1 MKSDSEKQE
10 WPPANSANVTTPD
23 LTAKNLKSAL
33 WETLN
38 KVKGGEME
46 AGQADSIASQA
57 REILRTTNTQL
68 RIAQQ
73 AKRSVSV
80 DVIRFAEE

>member
-1 MKSDSEKQE
+1 M
-10 WPPANSANVTTPD
+10 TD

-38 KVKGGEME
+38 KVKEGSME
-46 AGQADSIASQA
+46 PGCADSIASQA

-73 AKRSVSV
+73 AKRSVSAE
-80 DVIRFAEE
+80 VITFAET

>member
-1 MKSDSEKQE
+1 MTEL
-10 WPPANSANVTTPD
+10 SA
-23 LTAKNLKSAL
+23 ANLKSAL

-38 KVKGGEME
+38 DIKAGKVQPAEGD
-46 AGQADSIASQA
+46 AIASQA

-73 AKRSVSV
+73 SKRPIPV
-80 DVIRFAEE
+80 DVLNFSEK

>member
-1 MKSDSEKQE
+1 MSSE
-10 WPPANSANVTTPD
+10 D
-23 LTAKNLKSAL
+23 RLTAESLKLAL

-38 KVKGGEME
+38 QVKSGHMD
-46 AGQADSIASQA
+46 AGRADSIAAQA

-73 AKRSVSV
+73 ARRSVSEA
-80 DVIRFAEE
+80 VIDFGER

>member
-10 WPPANSANVTTPD
+10 WPPAQNVNVTTPD

-38 KVKGGEME
+38 MVKGGEME

-57 REILRTTNTQL
+57 REILRTTNTQI

-80 DVIRFAEE
+80 DVIKFAEE